1 MKKIF
6 IVDDNKLLLSYIE
19 KQIRNAGH
27 EVVTAGDGLSAVM
40 RLAIETPDVAFIDYF
55 LPNINGDKLCQI
67 IRKMEHLK
75 HTYVVAMSAAASE
88 MELKPSKIDANAVIA
103 KGTFKETTKHL
114 FAAIKDSESPRGTGP
129 EKGLKGFESARD
141 RQMTKELLAHNR
153 HLRTMLDSISEGIV
167 EIYQGQIVYVNPM
180 ALTLLGKPMETLLAA
195 YLPDLFEGT
204 TRQQIEAIMR
214 ADVDPAPPLD
224 PDHPIQLNDRLLS
237 IHKLPYQDSE
247 GTIILLIADITERIR
262 AQEALHHYQNHL
274 EALVEERTADLK
286 RANEQLA
293 QAQKMEA
300 LGTIA
305 GGVAHDLNNVLSGIV
320 TYPEVLLMNL
330 PEDSPLKDP
339 LQMILKSGSK
349 AAAIV
354 QDLLTLARRSVA
366 EKEMVPVNGI
376 IREYLES
383 PEFLELHRQY
393 PHVTIDKNLQE
404 EPWNIMGSP
413 VHIFK
418 VMMNIISNALEA
430 MPQGG
435 KTTVTTVNQHL
446 DHPLPGFQTVPAGDY
461 VKVSIADTGSG
472 IATEDIG
479 RIFEPFFTKKTL
491 GRSGTGLGMAVV
503 WNTVRDHD
511 GFIDV
516 QSASGK
522 GTRFDLYFPA
532 CLEKQ
537 ILAEDYKNINDYC
550 GSEEIL
556 IIDDVLEQRVIA
568 SEMFNKLGYSVNAVS
583 SGEAALDYLEKN
595 SADIILLDMILEEGI
610 DGLETYQKVIGFNP
624 GQKAVVTSGFSETD
638 RVKEAQRLGA
648 GPYVQKP
655 YTLEE
660 LAMAVRGEL
669 DK

>member
-6 IVDDNKLLLSYIE
+6 IVDDNKLLRSYIE

-27 EVVTAGDGLSAVM
+27 EVVTAGDGLSAVK
-40 RLAIETPDVAFIDYF
+40 RLAAETPDVVFIDYF

-67 IRKMEHLK
+67 IRKMTHLK

-88 MELKPSKIDANAVIA
+88 MELDSSKIDADAVIA

-114 FAAIKDSESPRGTGP
+114 FAAIKDAESPQSTEP
-129 EKGLKGFESARD
+129 EKGLKGFESIYN

-167 EIYQGQIVYVNPM
+167 EIFQGQIVYVNPM

-204 TRQQIEAIMR
+204 TKQHLEAIMR
-214 ADVDPAPPLD
+214 ADVGPVPPLD

-237 IHKLPYQDSE
+237 IHKLAHQDGE
-247 GTIILLIADITERIR
+247 GTLILLIADITERIQ
-262 AQEALHHYQNHL
+262 AQEALHNYQNRL

-286 RANEQLA
+286 RANEQLR

-300 LGTIA
+300 LGTVA

-320 TYPEVLLMNL
+320 SYPEILLMNL
-330 PEDSPLKDP
+330 PDDSPLKDP
-339 LQMILKSGSK
+339 LQMVHKSGCK

-383 PEFLELHRQY
+383 LEFLEMHRQY
-393 PHVTIDKNLQE
+393 PRVTIDKDFQE
-404 EPWNIMGSP
+404 EPWNIKGSP
-413 VHIFK
+413 VDIFK

-435 KTTVTTVNQHL
+435 GITVSTLNQHL
-446 DHPLPGFQTVPAGDY
+446 DHPQPGFQTVPPGDY

-472 IATEDIG
+472 ITTEDIG
-479 RIFEPFFTKKTL
+479 QIFEPFFTKKSL

-503 WNTVRDHD
+503 WNTVRDHK

-516 QSASGK
+516 QSARGK

-537 ILAEDYKNINDYC
+537 VPAKDYKNINDYC
-550 GSEEIL
+550 GSEQIL
-556 IIDDVLEQRVIA
+556 IIDDVLEQRAIA
-568 SEMFNKLGYSVNAVS
+568 SEMLANLGYSVNTVS

-610 DGLETYQKVIGFNP
+610 DGLETYQKAIGLNP
-624 GQKAVVTSGFSETD
+624 GQKAIVTSGFSETD
-638 RVKEAQRLGA
+638 RVKETQRLGA

-655 YTLEE
+655 YTLEA
-660 LAMAVRGEL
+660 LAVAVRNEL

>member
-6 IVDDNKLLLSYIE
+6 IVDDNKILLSYIE
-19 KQIRNAGH
+19 IQMRKAGH
-27 EVVTAGDGLSAVM
+27 EVTTAGDGLSALK

-67 IRKMEHLK
+67 IRKMAHLK
-75 HTYVVAMSAAASE
+75 HTYVVVMSAAASE
-88 MELKPSKIDANAVIA
+88 MELKPSQINANAVIA

-114 FAAIKDSESPRGTGP
+114 FAAIKDAESPPSTEP
-129 EKGLKGFESARD
+129 ENGLKGFKSIYD
-141 RQMTKELLAHNR
+141 RQMTKELLVHNS

-167 EIYQGQIVYVNPM
+167 EIYQGQIVYVNPT
-180 ALTLLGKPMETLLAA
+180 ALTLLGKPMEMILAA

-204 TRQQIEAIMR
+204 TKQQIAAIMR

-224 PDHPIQLNDRLLS
+224 PDHPIRLNDRLLS
-237 IHKLPYQDSE
+237 IHKLPFQDGE
-247 GTIILLIADITERIR
+247 DTIILLIGDITERIR
-262 AQEALHHYQNHL
+262 AQEALHHYQDHL
-274 EALVEERTADLK
+274 ETLVEERTADLK
-286 RANEQLA
+286 RANEQLH

-300 LGTIA
+300 LGIIA

-376 IREYLES
+376 ITEYLES
-383 PEFLELHRQY
+383 PEFIELHRQY
-393 PHVTIDKNLQE
+393 AHVTIDKNFQE
-404 EPWNIMGSP
+404 DSWNIKGSP

-430 MPQGG
+430 TPQGG
-435 KTTVTTVNQHL
+435 GITVTTVNQHL

-461 VKVSIADTGSG
+461 VKVSITDTGSG
-472 IATEDIG
+472 IEKEDIG
-479 RIFEPFFTKKTL
+479 RIFEPFFTKKAL

-503 WNTVRDHD
+503 WNTVRDHN

-532 CLEKQ
+532 SLEKQ
-537 ILAEDYKNINDYC
+537 TPAKEYKNINDYC
-550 GSEEIL
+550 GSEKIL
-556 IIDDVLEQRVIA
+556 IIDDVLEQRAIA
-568 SEMFNKLGYSVNAVS
+568 SEMLTNLGYSVNAVS
-583 SGEAALDYLEKN
+583 SGEAALDYLEQN
-595 SADIILLDMILEEGI
+595 PADIILLDMILEEGI
-610 DGLETYQKVIGFNP
+610 DGLETYQKVIGLYP
-624 GQKAVVTSGFSETD
+624 RQKAIVTSGFSETD
-638 RVKEAQRLGA
+638 RVKEAQGLGA

-660 LAMAVRGEL
+660 LAVAVRNEL